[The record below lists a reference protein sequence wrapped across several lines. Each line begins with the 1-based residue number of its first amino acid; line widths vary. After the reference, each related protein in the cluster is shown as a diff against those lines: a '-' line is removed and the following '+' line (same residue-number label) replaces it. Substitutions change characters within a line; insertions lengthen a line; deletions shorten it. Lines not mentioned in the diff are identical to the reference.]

1 MLFRLGDILIVITL
15 VVLAWQDFRSRLIS
29 WWLIP
34 VLLLAFVFAGKE
46 QISWN
51 GIGKYFLYNLA
62 FLVLQF
68 AIVWIWMSLRNRK
81 PIRLIDS
88 QIGLGDILFL
98 VCIAAAFSTVNFLFF
113 YTASLIAVLLI
124 AVIIRMIRSSEKML
138 IPLAGAIAVPMIVLV
153 TARFFDPA
161 VNFYSEE
168 WLLNI
173 LNANLLG

>member
-1 MLFRLGDILIVITL
+1 MLFRLGDILIVMTL
-15 VVLAWQDFRSRLIS
+15 MVLAWQDFRSRLIS

-34 VLLLAFVFAGKE
+34 VLLLAFILAGKE
-46 QISWN
+46 QVSWS
-51 GIGKYFLYNLA
+51 GMGKYFLFNLT
-62 FLVLQF
+62 FLILQF
-68 AIVWIWMSLRNRK
+68 VIVWIWISLRNRK
-81 PIRLIDS
+81 PVRLINS

-124 AVIIRMIRSSEKML
+124 AAVIRMFRSSEKML
-138 IPLAGAIAVPMIVLV
+138 IPLAGAIAVPMIVLILF
-153 TARFFDPA
+153 RLFDPA

-173 LNANLLG
+173 LNANLL